1 MVCQGVIVHIRV
13 LIGIKGED
21 WKASRLLLQTQCI
34 AEINLLKECR
44 KSDKEKKN
52 NVVVHHIESICPV
65 LSVFTCLT
73 FVASALQ
80 SQAEIRF

>member
-34 AEINLLKECR
+34 AEINLLKECG
-44 KSDKEKKN
+44 KSDEKKKG
-52 NVVVHHIESICPV
+52 
-65 LSVFTCLT
+65 F
-73 FVASALQ
+73 LQ
-80 SQAEIRF
+80 FLAEINL

>member
-34 AEINLLKECR
+34 AEINLLKECG
-44 KSDKEKKN
+44 KSDEKKKR
-52 NVVVHHIESICPV
+52 VSPISCRD
-65 LSVFTCLT
+65 
-73 FVASALQ
+73 Q
-80 SQAEIRF
+80 SLKIFKSSFQKNLEI

>member
-44 KSDKEKKN
+44 KSDKEKKMLRL
-52 NVVVHHIESICPV
+52 IEV
-65 LSVFTCLT
+65 LRMN
-73 FVASALQ
+73 A
-80 SQAEIRF
+80 I